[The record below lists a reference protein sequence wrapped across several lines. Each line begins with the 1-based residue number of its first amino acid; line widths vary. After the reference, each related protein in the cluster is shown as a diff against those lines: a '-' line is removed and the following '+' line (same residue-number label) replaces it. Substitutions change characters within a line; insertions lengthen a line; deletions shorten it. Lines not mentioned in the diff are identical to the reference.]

1 MTIKERL
8 QKSDPKN
15 YSVLENIAY
24 ITKVGIE
31 GHCHLM
37 GLSEETA
44 DIFRELMISVIRKDE
59 VLDVISPQAEIP
71 NRRYGL

>member
-24 ITKVGIE
+24 ITQVGIE

-37 GLSEETA
+37 SLSEETA
-44 DIFRELMISVIRKDE
+44 AIFRELIVSVIKKDE
-59 VLDVISPQAEIP
+59 ILDEGDGFTFS
-71 NRRYGL
+71 RR